1 MPYPDATPI
10 WSADALPR
18 QLLAALFSLA
28 RLFVL
33 QLVLPRLAVAMLPC
47 VFGFLSDNGL
57 LTLCIPLVVPDQPG
71 MHGCLHT
78 LEVVLCAFRG
88 VAIFVP
94 RSTCQNL
101 SLVTLRT
108 VPTAAQSLF
117 CFKCCVVRIGCCAH
131 MVGPAALQCWLF
143 EHVLNAACP
152 RTGQQA
158 THYMLHARAA
168 LLITT

>member
-1 MPYPDATPI
+1 MGEPQVPYPDATPI
-10 WSADALPR
+10 WSAGALPR

-28 RLFVL
+28 RLSVL

-57 LTLCIPLVVPDQPG
+57 LTLCMPLVVPDQPG

-78 LEVVLCAFRG
+78 LEVVLCVFFFFFFFFRG

-94 RSTCQNL
+94 PSTCQNL

-108 VPTAAQSLF
+108 VVVLF
-117 CFKCCVVRIGCCAH
+117 
-131 MVGPAALQCWLF
+131 Q
-143 EHVLNAACP
+143 VLCG
-152 RTGQQA
+152 RDRLLC
-158 THYMLHARAA
+158 THA
-168 LLITT
+168 